1 MDCPPCYPRKRPE
14 FKCDGVFLLMF
25 PIDSGTA
32 DGAGHLNFMAK
43 DSDPL
48 ADAFGTK
55 ETGGLFSGLLAE
67 ESAVDRRM
75 MWRLGTWAVA
85 AVGAVVV
92 AVMANQTQLGWRRD
106 QVAAADLARQ
116 ADRLQLLTKESQN
129 EARRLAAAIETLNTD
144 RDRLYSRLT
153 VLEQGLDSVT
163 GAIARQTAATP
174 QAARSQDAAP
184 AAPSVAPVA
193 SMPAPGSDKPRAEAS
208 RDSSKDAQKDTAKEV
223 AKEPASPPP
232 QTAAAASLV
241 QQSPATTSALPA
253 IPLVP
258 SKSIMAPP
266 DPAASKLIQPET
278 TEKAAE
284 KKTEPAPAPTEVAAA
299 SAKPPEATESEAPAI
314 AIQQTRFAIDLGGAN
329 SIDGLRALWRGVTK
343 TNPEIAALR
352 PIIMIKEGST
362 GLGMQLRLG
371 AGPLINAAAAARLCA
386 GLTEN
391 DRHCETTV
399 FDGQRL
405 SMRGGQEK
413 GQDKK
418 GQDKEQEKSQD
429 KVQEKNAE
437 KNQDSAPQAETAP
450 APTPSAKPEKHRRSY
465 SSKRSSK
472 REEPAPA
479 PVPAQPAPAK
489 PETASAGSTL
499 SSFFRR

>member
-1 MDCPPCYPRKRPE
+1 
-14 FKCDGVFLLMF
+14 
-25 PIDSGTA
+25 
-32 DGAGHLNFMAK
+32 MAK

-67 ESAVDRRM
+67 ESAFDRRM
-75 MWRLGTWAVA
+75 MWRLGSWGVA
-85 AVGAVVV
+85 AVGAVVI
-92 AVMANQTQLGWRRD
+92 AVMANQAQLSWRRD
-106 QVAAADLARQ
+106 QVASADLARQ
-116 ADRLQLLTKESQN
+116 ADRLQMLTKESQN
-129 EARRLAAAIETLNTD
+129 EARRLAAAIETLNGD
-144 RDRLYSRLT
+144 RDRLYSRVT

-163 GAIARQTAATP
+163 GAIAKQ
-174 QAARSQDAAP
+174 SAAP
-184 AAPSVAPVA
+184 PQGAKPQDVAPATAAPSVAPVA
-193 SMPAPGSDKPRAEAS
+193 STPAPASEKPRAEAA
-208 RDSSKDAQKDTAKEV
+208 KDNQKDTH
-223 AKEPASPPP
+223 KEPVKEPSSPPP

-241 QQSPATTSALPA
+241 QQSPT

-266 DPAASKLIQPET
+266 DPAASKLIQPEAA
-278 TEKAAE
+278 EKAAE
-284 KKTEPAPAPTEVAAA
+284 KKAEPAAAPTEVVAAVT
-299 SAKPPEATESEAPAI
+299 KPPEAAETEAPAI
-314 AIQQTRFAIDLGGAN
+314 AVQQTRFAIDLGGAN

-343 TNPEIAALR
+343 SNPEVGALR
-352 PIIMIKEGST
+352 PIIMIKEGAT

-371 AGPLINAAAAARLCA
+371 AGPLINAAAAAKLCA

-413 GQDKK
+413 AQDKRQEK
-418 GQDKEQEKSQD
+418 TQDRVQEKSS
-429 KVQEKNAE
+429 EN
-437 KNQDSAPQAETAP
+437 NQDAVPQAEAAP
-450 APTPSAKPEKHRRSY
+450 APSAKPEKPQRRRSY

-472 REEPAPA
+472 HEEPAPA
-479 PVPAQPAPAK
+479 PAAQPAPAK
-489 PETASAGSTL
+489 PETASASAGSTL

>member
-1 MDCPPCYPRKRPE
+1 
-14 FKCDGVFLLMF
+14 
-25 PIDSGTA
+25 
-32 DGAGHLNFMAK
+32 MAK

-67 ESAVDRRM
+67 ESALDRRM
-75 MWRLGTWAVA
+75 MWRLGSWGVA
-85 AVGAVVV
+85 AVGAVVI
-92 AVMANQTQLGWRRD
+92 AVMANQAQLSWRRD
-106 QVAAADLARQ
+106 QVASADLARQ
-116 ADRLQLLTKESQN
+116 ADRLQMLTKESQN
-129 EARRLAAAIETLNTD
+129 EARRLAAAIETLNGD
-144 RDRLYSRLT
+144 RDRLYSRVT

-163 GAIARQTAATP
+163 GAIAKQ
-174 QAARSQDAAP
+174 SAAP
-184 AAPSVAPVA
+184 PQGAKPQDVAPATAAPSVAPVV
-193 SMPAPGSDKPRAEAS
+193 STPAPASEKPRAEAA
-208 RDSSKDAQKDTAKEV
+208 KDNQKDTH
-223 AKEPASPPP
+223 KEPVKEPSSPPP

-241 QQSPATTSALPA
+241 QQSPT

-266 DPAASKLIQPET
+266 DPAASKLIQPEAA
-278 TEKAAE
+278 EKAAE
-284 KKTEPAPAPTEVAAA
+284 KKAEPAAAPTEVVAAA
-299 SAKPPEATESEAPAI
+299 TKPPEAAETEAPAI
-314 AIQQTRFAIDLGGAN
+314 AVQQTRFAIDLGGAN

-343 TNPEIAALR
+343 SNPEVGALR
-352 PIIMIKEGST
+352 PIIMIKEGAT

-371 AGPLINAAAAARLCA
+371 AGPLINAAAAAKLCA

-413 GQDKK
+413 AQEKAQDKRQEK
-418 GQDKEQEKSQD
+418 TQDRVQEKSS
-429 KVQEKNAE
+429 EN
-437 KNQDSAPQAETAP
+437 NQDAVPQAEA
-450 APTPSAKPEKHRRSY
+450 APSAKPEKPQRRRSY

-472 REEPAPA
+472 HEEPAPA
-479 PVPAQPAPAK
+479 PAAQPAPAK
-489 PETASAGSTL
+489 PETASASAGSTL

>member
-1 MDCPPCYPRKRPE
+1 
-14 FKCDGVFLLMF
+14 
-25 PIDSGTA
+25 
-32 DGAGHLNFMAK
+32 MAK

-48 ADAFGTK
+48 ADAFGDK

-67 ESAVDRRM
+67 ESTFDRRM
-75 MWRLGTWAVA
+75 MWRLGSWGVA
-85 AVGAVVV
+85 AVGAVVLG
-92 AVMANQTQLGWRRD
+92 VMANQAQLGWRRD
-106 QVAAADLARQ
+106 QVASADLSRQ

-129 EARRLAAAIETLNTD
+129 ETRRLASAIETLNTD
-144 RDRLYSRLT
+144 RDRLYSRVT

-163 GAIARQTAATP
+163 GAIAKQTAKPQDTPAPDAQGAT
-174 QAARSQDAAP
+174 

-193 SMPAPGSDKPRAEAS
+193 SMPAPPGDKPRATTAKEQA
-208 RDSSKDAQKDTAKEV
+208 KEPTKDTAKDA
-223 AKEPASPPP
+223 AKEPAAPPP

-241 QQSPATTSALPA
+241 AQSPVTTSALPML
-253 IPLVP
+253 PLVP

-278 TEKAAE
+278 PEKATEKAAE
-284 KKTEPAPAPTEVAAA
+284 KKPEPAPAPTELAAIP
-299 SAKPPEATESEAPAI
+299 AKPPEATTDSEVPSI
-314 AIQQTRFAIDLGGAN
+314 AVQQTRFAIDLGGAN
-329 SIDGLRALWRGVTK
+329 SLDGLRALWRGVTK
-343 TNPEIAALR
+343 SHPEVAALR
-352 PIIMIKEGST
+352 PIIMIKEGTT

-371 AGPLINAAAAARLCA
+371 AGPLVNAAAAAKLCA
-386 GLTEN
+386 GLSEN

-405 SMRGGQEK
+405 SMRGSEK
-413 GQDKK
+413 G
-418 GQDKEQEKSQD
+418 QEKSQD
-429 KVQEKNAE
+429 RVQEKNSE
-437 KNQDSAPQAETAP
+437 KPQDSAPQAETAP
-450 APTPSAKPEKHRRSY
+450 APAPAAKPDKRRRSY

-479 PVPAQPAPAK
+479 PAAPQPAAAAK

>member
-1 MDCPPCYPRKRPE
+1 
-14 FKCDGVFLLMF
+14 
-25 PIDSGTA
+25 
-32 DGAGHLNFMAK
+32 MAK

-55 ETGGLFSGLLAE
+55 ETGGLFSALLAE

-92 AVMANQTQLGWRRD
+92 AVLANQAQLGWRRD
-106 QVAAADLARQ
+106 QIASADLARQ
-116 ADRLQLLTKESQN
+116 ADRLQLLTRESQN

-144 RDRLYSRLT
+144 RDRLYSRIT

-193 SMPAPGSDKPRAEAS
+193 STPAPGSDKPRAEAS
-208 RDSSKDAQKDTAKEV
+208 RDSSKDAQKDAAKEAAKDT
-223 AKEPASPPP
+223 AKEPAGPPP

-241 QQSPATTSALPA
+241 QQVPATTSALPA

-278 TEKAAE
+278 SEKAVE
-284 KKTEPAPAPTEVAAA
+284 KKTEPAPAPTEVVAA
-299 SAKPPEATESEAPAI
+299 SAKPPETTESEAPAI
-314 AIQQTRFAIDLGGAN
+314 AVQQTRFAIDLGGAN

-343 TNPEIAALR
+343 MNPEVAALR

-371 AGPLINAAAAARLCA
+371 AGPLINAAAAAKLCA

-413 GQDKK
+413 GHEKGREK
-418 GQDKEQEKSQD
+418 GQDQGQDKGQEKSQD
-429 KVQEKNAE
+429 RVQEKDSE

-450 APTPSAKPEKHRRSY
+450 APTPGAKPDKHRRSY

-479 PVPAQPAPAK
+479 PAPQQPAPAK

>member
-1 MDCPPCYPRKRPE
+1 
-14 FKCDGVFLLMF
+14 
-25 PIDSGTA
+25 
-32 DGAGHLNFMAK
+32 MAK

-67 ESAVDRRM
+67 ESAFDRRM
-75 MWRLGTWAVA
+75 MWRLGSWGVA
-85 AVGAVVV
+85 AVGAVVI
-92 AVMANQTQLGWRRD
+92 AVMANQAQLSWRRD
-106 QVAAADLARQ
+106 QVASADLARQ
-116 ADRLQLLTKESQN
+116 ADRLQMLTKESQN
-129 EARRLAAAIETLNTD
+129 EARRLAAAIETLNGD
-144 RDRLYSRLT
+144 RDRLYSRVT

-163 GAIARQTAATP
+163 GAIAKQ
-174 QAARSQDAAP
+174 SAAP
-184 AAPSVAPVA
+184 PQGAKPQDVAPATAAPSVAPVA
-193 SMPAPGSDKPRAEAS
+193 STPAPASEKPRAEAA
-208 RDSSKDAQKDTAKEV
+208 KDNQKDNQKDTH
-223 AKEPASPPP
+223 KEPVKEPSSPPP

-241 QQSPATTSALPA
+241 QQSPT

-266 DPAASKLIQPET
+266 DPAASKLIQPEAA
-278 TEKAAE
+278 EKAAE
-284 KKTEPAPAPTEVAAA
+284 KKAEPAAAPTEVVAAA
-299 SAKPPEATESEAPAI
+299 TKPPEAAETEAPAI
-314 AIQQTRFAIDLGGAN
+314 AVQQTRFAIDLGGAN

-343 TNPEIAALR
+343 SNPEVGALR
-352 PIIMIKEGST
+352 PIIMIKEGAT

-371 AGPLINAAAAARLCA
+371 AGPLINAAAAAKLCA

-413 GQDKK
+413 AQEKAQDKRQEK
-418 GQDKEQEKSQD
+418 TQDRVQEKSS
-429 KVQEKNAE
+429 EN
-437 KNQDSAPQAETAP
+437 NQDAVPQAEAAP
-450 APTPSAKPEKHRRSY
+450 APSAKPEKPQRRRSY

-472 REEPAPA
+472 HEEPAPA
-479 PVPAQPAPAK
+479 PAAQPAPAK
-489 PETASAGSTL
+489 PETASASAGSTL